1 MRARQQRDTTLAA
14 TTTRRKWSDI
24 NFLAHFLHNND
35 SILHQKKISNKQ
47 KLKNDS
53 ITTSFGCLFSFCLS
67 CIVQSLSASPPAGDF
82 LTAHTSHNRGTNNYI
97 RPPVSSPPPIYQPIN
112 KTFSPPQQRRRLL
125 LVVVAGR
132 GHGCRICIYR
142 AASIKTH
149 NVKRHNRCI
158 AIDPPNKPKPTT
170 THVHSAR

>member
-1 MRARQQRDTTLAA
+1 VRGNRG
-14 TTTRRKWSDI
+14 TRRSQPLL
-24 NFLAHFLHNND
+24 LAESGRTLIFWP
-35 SILHQKKISNKQ
+35 IFYTTMTAYYTKKKSNKQ